1 MGTRIVY
8 VMGPS
13 GAGKDTLLAY
23 ARARLP
29 EGAPVAFAHRY
40 ITRAAGTSGENHVAL
55 SEAEFSVRADHGC
68 FALHWRSHGWR
79 YGIGVEIDAWLARGL
94 HVVVSGSRE
103 HLPQA
108 VTRYPDL
115 RVVLVTA
122 PLEVLRRRIIGR
134 GRDSAAGI
142 AARLER
148 AAAWAAPAHPVAL
161 EIVNDGPVERAG
173 DALLGFLLG
182 LAGARRPG

>member
-1 MGTRIVY
+1 MQIVY
-8 VMGPS
+8 LMGPS

-23 ARARLP
+23 ARSHVP
-29 EGAPVAFAHRY
+29 EGVPVAFAHRY
-40 ITRAAGTSGENHVAL
+40 ITRAMGTSGENHVAL
-55 SEAEFSVRADHGC
+55 SEREFALRADRGC

-94 HVVVSGSRE
+94 NVVLSGSRE
-103 HLPQA
+103 HLQRA
-108 VTRYPDL
+108 VARYPDL

-122 PLEVLRRRIIGR
+122 PLEVLRDRIAAR

-173 DALLGFLLG
+173 ESLLEFLLE
-182 LAGARRPG
+182 LAGTRRRSA

>member
-1 MGTRIVY
+1 VSTRVVY
-8 VMGPS
+8 LMGPS

-23 ARARLP
+23 ARSHLP

-40 ITRAAGTSGENHVAL
+40 ITRAIGTSGENHVAL
-55 SEAEFSVRADHGC
+55 SEAEFAVRADRGC

-94 HVVVSGSRE
+94 DVVVSGSRE

-108 VTRYPDL
+108 AARYPDL

-122 PLEVLRRRIIGR
+122 PLEVLRRRIIAR

-148 AAAWAAPAHPVAL
+148 AAAWAAPTHPLAL

-173 DALLGFLLG
+173 DALLDFLLRLSG
-182 LAGARRPG
+182 VRSNA